1 MTTITDL
8 TTEQLLAT
16 FNRWTTKPVKK
27 FETRKIGEARLTKL
41 LAELDGLPLETAMGD
56 QATAKAWFA
65 AQPQVA
71 AAVAAQPFTDPQ
83 TVAPSGP
90 SPVSAWAS
98 GFGSA
103 AATLG
108 KPAKS
113 GPSPATL
120 GAQAAKADDV
130 AREALKAAGK
140 PIPSELT
147 GLRAELLN
155 DPKVSIGSAVLAE
168 FMAETQEDEMAKKAT
183 KKGGRIRDR
192 FAPPKPAKQPK
203 APKMAASV
211 RAEAP
216 GEADAPKAGSKG
228 AEVVRMLSRKNG
240 ATISQLME
248 ETGWLA
254 HTTRA
259 YFVALRKKGYPVAL
273 IAKGTYRIARE
284 A

>member
-65 AQPQVA
+65 AQPQ
-71 AAVAAQPFTDPQ
+71 
-83 TVAPSGP
+83 
-90 SPVSAWAS
+90 VSAWAS

-284 A
+284 AV

>member
-1 MTTITDL
+1 MPTITDL

-27 FETRKIGEARLTKL
+27 FETRKIGEARLIKL
-41 LAELDGLPLETAMGD
+41 LAELDFLPLEIAMGD

-65 AQPQVA
+65 KDKA
-71 AAVAAQPFTDPQ
+71 T
-83 TVAPSGP
+83 GP
-90 SPVSAWAS
+90 IYVGPELCESHYDENDEPKAS
-98 GFGSA
+98 WSEPEAGWP
-103 AATLG
+103 L
-108 KPAKS
+108 S

-120 GAQAAKADDV
+120 GAQAAKADD
-130 AREALKAAGK
+130 AERAALKAAGK
-140 PIPSELT
+140 PIPAELT

-155 DPKVSIGSAVLAE
+155 DPKVTIGSAVLAE
-168 FMAETQEDEMAKKAT
+168 FMAETQEDEMKKA

-192 FAPPKPAKQPK
+192 FAPAKPAKQPK

-259 YFVALRKKGYPVAL
+259 YFVSLRKKGYPVAL
-273 IAKGTYRIARE
+273 IGKGTYRIAQE
-284 A
+284 TKAA